1 MKKFFI
7 VEVNSFETKIVTEML
22 ERNNKEFVVI
32 KKGEA
37 NDQTN
42 KKIEKAIKNKK
53 ELIFVGCEPEYFG
66 ENIPKYKV
74 ITYKS
79 EIKTKE
85 EKTILKRVAKVVAQ
99 DVLDDFE
106 KVVAKS
112 VRRSTPSIWIA
123 AGKLGYSRSQEEKI
137 AEDILKGRALYEGGS
152 RKAWKDANKAM
163 KNKKKMGRFVT
174 VVEYD
179 HRDYDT
185 IVNLAYGQC
194 CNLLILNKNID
205 EGMLVTYEHDLAETV
220 QASSSETWTQINCSE
235 YRVIF
240 KNIDQVKGAVMR
252 YHSRR

>member
-1 MKKFFI
+1 MKKIFI
-7 VEVNSFETKIVTEML
+7 VSVDSFELKIVTEML
-22 ERNNKEFVVI
+22 KRNNKDFVAI
-32 KKGEA
+32 KKGEI
-37 NDQTN
+37 NDQAI
-42 KKIEKAIKNKK
+42 KKVEKAIKNKK

-79 EIKTKE
+79 KTKE
-85 EKTILKRVAKVVAQ
+85 EKTILKRAAEVVAQ

-112 VRRSTPSIWIA
+112 ARSSTPSIWIA

-137 AEDILKGRALYEGGS
+137 AEDILKGRALYKGGS

-185 IVNLAYGQC
+185 IVSLAYGQC

-220 QASSSETWTQINCSE
+220 QASSSETWTQINYSE